1 MNFVFLL
8 FLGICV
14 LLLILAVIGLSKP
27 SMVEMRES
35 IKINSTPEAL
45 FPFLADFEKFVVW
58 SPWTAN
64 DPHMK
69 MTFSGQKGEIEHRYE
84 WKGNAQVGEGWM
96 QIVHIH
102 PNERIEIDLKFGKRN
117 TSKTG
122 FTIKQLGGETLV
134 TWFLSTEIGQNPL
147 SRLMGPI
154 MKKYI
159 LRDFN
164 KGLNNLKTLLES

>member
-14 LLLILAVIGLSKP
+14 LRLILAVMGLSKP
-27 SMVEMRES
+27 SLVEMRES

-45 FPFLADFEKFVVW
+45 FPFLSDFEKYVVW

-64 DPHMK
+64 DPQMK
-69 MTFSGQKGEIEHRYE
+69 MNFSGQKGEIEPRYE
-84 WKGNAQVGEGWM
+84 RKGNAKVGEGWM
-96 QIVHIH
+96 QIVQIN
-102 PNERIEIDLKFGKRN
+102 PNEHIEIDLKFGKRN

-122 FTIKQLGGETLV
+122 FTLKQLGEETLV
-134 TWFLSTEIGQNPL
+134 TWFLSTNIGQNPL
-147 SRLMGPI
+147 SRLMGPM

-164 KGLNNLKTLLES
+164 KGLNNLKTLHES